1 MIQVKHFNP
10 ALGGTTKYLCLS
22 NVRKGYSIPALHQY
36 AKQDWDN
43 NVQHK
48 DRNFPQGCSVPV
60 YWSWTGKVDGVTK
73 DWGHI
78 AVRLPD
84 GRIWTDGRYYANV
97 DTLNTN
103 YLSGK
108 GTYLGWGELVNKVRV
123 VTQEVNMAETI
134 NDDSARQIGW
144 HYLGRNGFDGKPNAL
159 QAPQGDLQGKPLTNA
174 QLTQFFLSAEAREWR
189 DSRIH
194 KVYAERDAL
203 RGTNTNLNAQ
213 VTQLTKA
220 ASEKQATIEKQN
232 TQIIGLTQTVNE
244 KQAEISVLQD
254 TNSQLTKENAELKA
268 IIATGGA
275 GNEDTEWLN
284 KLGEVFMWF
293 IKRIGIKK

>member
-1 MIQVKHFNP
+1 MTQVKPFNP

-22 NVRKGYSIPALHQY
+22 NVRKGYSIPALHQF

-78 AVRLPD
+78 AVRLAD
-84 GRIWTDGRYYANV
+84 GRVWTDGRYYANV

-108 GTYLGWGELVNKVRV
+108 GTYLGWGELVNNVRV
-123 VTQEVNMAETI
+123 VRQEVSMAETI
-134 NDDSARQIGW
+134 NDDVARQIGW

-159 QAPQGDLQGKPLTNA
+159 QAPQGDLQGKQLTNA
-174 QLTQFFLSAEAREWR
+174 QLSQFFLSAEARDWR

-194 KVYAERDAL
+194 KVYAERDGLKSA
-203 RGTNTNLNAQ
+203 NANLTAERDRLAKANQ
-213 VTQLTKA
+213 ELT
-220 ASEKQATIEKQN
+220 ATISRLNGEV
-232 TQIIGLTQTVNE
+232 IGLAQTVKE
-244 KQAEISVLQD
+244 KQAEINTMQD
-254 TNSQLTKENAELKA
+254 QVVDLEKENKELKA
-268 IIATGGA
+268 QLATCGN
-275 GNEDTEWLN
+275 NEDTEWLN
-284 KLGEVFMWF
+284 KLGETLRWL
-293 IKRIGIKK
+293 IARIGVKK